1 MPVNP
6 ELYFDWAA
14 TAIPDQD
21 ILEAALKESLA
32 AWANPSSVHAAGK
45 EARAA
50 LEKARSD
57 CAAALGVQAKQI
69 FFTSGGT
76 ESDHIPLLAILNRP
90 EKGNVAVSSIEH
102 PALREMAE
110 ELKKVGIE
118 CRLIPSDKNGFVTPE
133 AVLQTVD
140 EKTLFVSVMAVNN
153 ETGAI
158 QPVKEIAAALEEA
171 YKGKRKPRFHVDCV
185 QALGKVPIDF
195 LNEPGLDSAAF
206 SAHKICGPR
215 GIGIL
220 YLKKEEEIFLRGGGQ
235 EGGVRS
241 GTENLFGAIAFAKCL
256 ERHAITAPVAE
267 TKNGGKTKSAARFE
281 EQKEWTASFI
291 KGLLSIKGCEI
302 IPKARGVLSQESNR
316 GGASGADDNGGGVL
330 SQEATFGA
338 SDNFSPW
345 VVQASF
351 NKIPGQVMLRA
362 LDAKGICVSTGSAC
376 SSKKA
381 SRPILEA
388 MGVPA
393 AQRETSVRFSFGPKT
408 TQAGMQALLDAVK
421 EVCAAFE

>member
-21 ILEAALKESLA
+21 ILEAALKESLES
-32 AWANPSSVHAAGK
+32 WANPSSVHAAGK

-69 FFTSGGT
+69 IFTSGGT
-76 ESDHIPLLAILNRP
+76 ESDHIPLLSILNRP

-110 ELKKVGIE
+110 ELKKVGVE
-118 CRLIPSDKNGFVTPE
+118 CKLIPSDKNGFVTPE

-140 EKTLFVSVMAVNN
+140 AKTLFVSVMAVNN
-153 ETGAI
+153 ETGAVQPI
-158 QPVKEIAAALEEA
+158 QKIAAALEEA

-195 LNEPGLDSAAF
+195 LNDSGIDSAAF

-256 ERHAITAPVAE
+256 ERHAIT
-267 TKNGGKTKSAARFE
+267 GGKTKSAARFE

-291 KGLLSIKGCEI
+291 KGLHAIKGCEI
-302 IPKARGVLSQESNR
+302 IPAARGVLSQEGN
-316 GGASGADDNGGGVL
+316 SGADDNGGGVL
-330 SQEATFGA
+330 SQEC
-338 SDNFSPW
+338 FSPW

-408 TQAGMQALLDAVK
+408 TRQGMQALLDAIK
-421 EVCAAFE
+421 EVCAAFN

>member
-57 CAAALGVQAKQI
+57 CAAVLGVQAKQI

-110 ELKKVGIE
+110 ELKKCGIE
-118 CRLIPSDKNGFVTPE
+118 PRLIPADKNGFVTPE

-153 ETGAI
+153 ETGAVQPI
-158 QPVKEIAAALEEA
+158 QKIAAALEEK

-185 QALGKVPIDF
+185 QALGKIPIDF
-195 LNEPGLDSAAF
+195 LSEPGVDSAAF

-215 GIGIL
+215 GIGLL

-241 GTENLFGAIAFAKCL
+241 GTENLFGAIAFGECL
-256 ERHAITAPVAE
+256 EKYAFVP
-267 TKNGGKTKSAARFE
+267 GKENRRLE
-281 EQKEWTASFI
+281 EQKEWTADFI
-291 KGLLSIKGCEI
+291 KELLAIKGAGV
-302 IPKARGVLSQESNR
+302 IPESRGSLSQ
-316 GGASGADDNGGGVL
+316 D
-330 SQEATFGA
+330 
-338 SDNFSPW
+338 SDSFSPW
-345 VVQASF
+345 VIQASF
-351 NKIPGQVMLRA
+351 KNIPGQVMLRA

-393 AQRETSVRFSFGPKT
+393 AQRETSVRFSFGPAT
-408 TQAGMQALLDAVK
+408 TREGMKKLLDAVK
-421 EVCAAFE
+421 EVCAAFN

>member
-21 ILEAALKESLA
+21 ILETALKESLA

-45 EARAA
+45 EARSA

-57 CAAALGVQAKQI
+57 CASVLGVQAKQI
-69 FFTSGGT
+69 IFTSGGT

-133 AVLQTVD
+133 TVLQTVD

-256 ERHAITAPVAE
+256 ERHAIPAPVAE
-267 TKNGGKTKSAARFE
+267 AKNGGKTKSAARFE
-281 EQKEWTASFI
+281 EQKKWTASFI
-291 KGLLSIKGCEI
+291 RGLLSIKGAAI
-302 IPKARGVLSQESNR
+302 IPEARGVLSQE
-316 GGASGADDNGGGVL
+316 GASGASGG
-330 SQEATFGA
+330 AFGA
-338 SDNFSPW
+338 NDNSGDNFSPW

-408 TQAGMQALLDAVK
+408 TQAGMDALLDAVK
-421 EVCAAFE
+421 EVCVAFE

>member
-1 MPVNP
+1 MHAVN
-6 ELYFDWAA
+6 
-14 TAIPDQD
+14 
-21 ILEAALKESLA
+21 
-32 AWANPSSVHAAGK
+32 V
-45 EARAA
+45 EAR
-50 LEKARSD
+50 LSLSFIGLFKR
-57 CAAALGVQAKQI
+57 
-69 FFTSGGT
+69 GG
-76 ESDHIPLLAILNRP
+76 DFLDWLDRAGFVVDRHYGH
-90 EKGNVAVSSIEH
+90 EKGLCVN
-102 PALREMAE
+102 
-110 ELKKVGIE
+110 
-118 CRLIPSDKNGFVTPE
+118 RLQDRLWRDK
-133 AVLQTVD
+133 
-140 EKTLFVSVMAVNN
+140 
-153 ETGAI
+153 
-158 QPVKEIAAALEEA
+158 A

-256 ERHAITAPVAE
+256 ERHAII
-267 TKNGGKTKSAARFE
+267 GGKTKSAARFE

-291 KGLLSIKGCEI
+291 KDLLAIKGASI
-302 IPKARGVLSQESNR
+302 IPEARGVLSQEC
-316 GGASGADDNGGGVL
+316 
-330 SQEATFGA
+330 
-338 SDNFSPW
+338 FSPW

-421 EVCAAFE
+421 EVCAAFN

>member
-21 ILEAALKESLA
+21 ILEVALKKSLA

-45 EARAA
+45 EARSA

-57 CAAALGVQAKQI
+57 CAAVLGVQTKQLV
-69 FFTSGGT
+69 FTSGGT

-90 EKGNVAVSSIEH
+90 EKGNVAVSAIEH

-110 ELKKVGIE
+110 ELKKCGIE
-118 CRLIPSDKNGFVTPE
+118 PRLIPADKNGFVTPE

-153 ETGAI
+153 ETGAVQPI
-158 QPVKEIAAALEEA
+158 QKIAAALEEK

-185 QALGKVPIDF
+185 QALGKIPIDF
-195 LNEPGLDSAAF
+195 LSEPGVDSAAF

-215 GIGIL
+215 GIGLL

-241 GTENLFGAIAFAKCL
+241 GTENLFGAIAFGECL
-256 ERHAITAPVAE
+256 EKYAFVP
-267 TKNGGKTKSAARFE
+267 GKENRRLE
-281 EQKEWTASFI
+281 EQKEWTADFI
-291 KGLLSIKGCEI
+291 KELLAIKGAGV
-302 IPKARGVLSQESNR
+302 IPESRGSLSQ
-316 GGASGADDNGGGVL
+316 D
-330 SQEATFGA
+330 
-338 SDNFSPW
+338 SDSFSPW
-345 VVQASF
+345 VIQASF

-421 EVCAAFE
+421 EVCAAFN

>member
-57 CAAALGVQAKQI
+57 CAAVLGVQAKQI

-90 EKGNVAVSSIEH
+90 EKGNVVVSSIEH

-140 EKTLFVSVMAVNN
+140 AKTLFVSVMAVNN

-158 QPVKEIAAALEEA
+158 QPIQKIAAALEEA

-215 GIGIL
+215 GIGLL

-235 EGGVRS
+235 EGGIRS
-241 GTENLFGAIAFAKCL
+241 GTENLFAAIAFGECL
-256 ERHAITAPVAE
+256 EKYAF
-267 TKNGGKTKSAARFE
+267 SAKKENPRLEA
-281 EQKEWTASFI
+281 QKEWTASFI
-291 KGLLSIKGCEI
+291 KELLSIKGAAI
-302 IPKARGVLSQESNR
+302 IPESRANLS
-316 GGASGADDNGGGVL
+316 DD
-330 SQEATFGA
+330 
-338 SDNFSPW
+338 FSPW
-345 VVQASF
+345 VIQASF
-351 NKIPGQVMLRA
+351 KNIPGQVMLRA

-408 TQAGMQALLDAVK
+408 TRQGMQALLDAIK
-421 EVCAAFE
+421 EVCAAFN

>member
-21 ILEAALKESLA
+21 ILEAALKESLES
-32 AWANPSSVHAAGK
+32 WANPSSVHAAGK

-57 CAAALGVQAKQI
+57 CAAVLGVGAKQI
-69 FFTSGGT
+69 IFTSGGT

-140 EKTLFVSVMAVNN
+140 AKTLFVSVMAVNN

-158 QPVKEIAAALEEA
+158 QPIQKIAAALEEA

-195 LNEPGLDSAAF
+195 LNEPGIDSAAF

-256 ERHAITAPVAE
+256 ERHAISAPVAE
-267 TKNGGKTKSAARFE
+267 AKNGGKAKSAARFE

-302 IPKARGVLSQESNR
+302 IPKARGLLSQE
-316 GGASGADDNGGGVL
+316 
-330 SQEATFGA
+330 
-338 SDNFSPW
+338 NFSPW

-408 TQAGMQALLDAVK
+408 TQAGMQALLDAIK
-421 EVCAAFE
+421 EVCAAFN

>member
-21 ILEAALKESLA
+21 ILESALKKSLGS
-32 AWANPSSVHAAGK
+32 WANPSSVHAAGK
-45 EARAA
+45 AARAA
-50 LEKARSD
+50 LEEARAK
-57 CAAALGVQAKQI
+57 CATVLGVQAKQL

-102 PALREMAE
+102 PALREMAD
-110 ELKKVGIE
+110 ELKKCGIE
-118 CRLIPSDKNGFVTPE
+118 CRMIPADKNGFVTPE

-140 EKTLFVSVMAVNN
+140 AKTLFVSVMAVNN
-153 ETGAI
+153 ETGAVQPI
-158 QPVKEIAAALEEA
+158 QKIAAALEEQ

-185 QALGKVPIDF
+185 QALGKIPIDF
-195 LNEPGLDSAAF
+195 LNDSGVDSAAF

-215 GIGIL
+215 GIGLL

-241 GTENLFGAIAFAKCL
+241 GTENLFGAIAFGECL
-256 ERHAITAPVAE
+256 EKYAFVSGQ
-267 TKNGGKTKSAARFE
+267 KNERLQK
-281 EQKEWTASFI
+281 QKEWTDSFI
-291 KGLLSIKGCEI
+291 KELLAIKGAAI
-302 IPKARGVLSQESNR
+302 IPESRGNLSQE
-316 GGASGADDNGGGVL
+316 
-330 SQEATFGA
+330 
-338 SDNFSPW
+338 NFSPW
-345 VVQASF
+345 VIQASF
-351 NKIPGQVMLRA
+351 KNIPGQVMLRA

-388 MGVPA
+388 MGVPQG
-393 AQRETSVRFSFGPKT
+393 QRETSVRFSFGPAT
-408 TQAGMQALLDAVK
+408 TREGMQALLDAVK
-421 EVCAAFE
+421 EVCAAFN

>member
-45 EARAA
+45 AAREALEEARAN
-50 LEKARSD
+50 
-57 CAAALGVQAKQI
+57 CAKVLGVQAKQL

-76 ESDHIPLLAILNRP
+76 ESDHIPLLSILNRP

-118 CRLIPSDKNGFVTPE
+118 PRLIPADKNGFVTPE
-133 AVLQTVD
+133 ALLQTVD

-153 ETGAI
+153 ETGAVQPI
-158 QPVKEIAAALEEA
+158 QKIAAALEQK
-171 YKGKRKPRFHVDCV
+171 YQGKRKPRFHVDCV
-185 QALGKVPIDF
+185 QALGKIPIDF
-195 LNEPGLDSAAF
+195 LNEPGVDSAAF

-215 GIGIL
+215 GIGLL

-241 GTENLFGAIAFAKCL
+241 GTENLFGAIAFGECL
-256 ERHAITAPVAE
+256 QKYAFIPNKENPRL
-267 TKNGGKTKSAARFE
+267 E
-281 EQKEWTASFI
+281 EQKKWTADFI
-291 KGLLSIKGCEI
+291 KELLAIKGATVIPESRGLLG
-302 IPKARGVLSQESNR
+302 QEGNS
-316 GGASGADDNGGGVL
+316 
-330 SQEATFGA
+330 
-338 SDNFSPW
+338 FSPW
-345 VVQASF
+345 VIQASF
-351 NKIPGQVMLRA
+351 KNIPGQVMLRA

-376 SSKKA
+376 SSKK
-381 SRPILEA
+381 SL
-388 MGVPA
+388 A
-393 AQRETSVRFSFGPKT
+393 ADFGSDGSSGGAKGNVSP
-408 TQAGMQALLDAVK
+408 L
-421 EVCAAFE
+421 

>member
-57 CAAALGVQAKQI
+57 CAAVLGVQAKQLV
-69 FFTSGGT
+69 FTSGGT

-140 EKTLFVSVMAVNN
+140 AKTLFVSVMAVNN

-158 QPVKEIAAALEEA
+158 QPIQKIAAALEQA

-256 ERHAITAPVAE
+256 ERHAII
-267 TKNGGKTKSAARFE
+267 GGKTKSAARFE

-291 KGLLSIKGCEI
+291 KDLLAIKGASI
-302 IPKARGVLSQESNR
+302 IPEARGVLSQEC
-316 GGASGADDNGGGVL
+316 
-330 SQEATFGA
+330 
-338 SDNFSPW
+338 FSPW

-351 NKIPGQVMLRA
+351 QKIPGQVMLRA

-408 TQAGMQALLDAVK
+408 TRQGMQALLDAVK
-421 EVCAAFE
+421 EVCAAFN

>member
-57 CAAALGVQAKQI
+57 CAAVLGVQAKQI

-90 EKGNVAVSSIEH
+90 EKGNVAVSAIEH

-110 ELKKVGIE
+110 ELKKCGIE
-118 CRLIPSDKNGFVTPE
+118 PRLIPADKNGFVTPE

-153 ETGAI
+153 ETGAVQPI
-158 QPVKEIAAALEEA
+158 QKIAAALEEK

-185 QALGKVPIDF
+185 QALGKIPIDF
-195 LNEPGLDSAAF
+195 LSEPGVDSAAF

-215 GIGIL
+215 GIGLL

-241 GTENLFGAIAFAKCL
+241 GTENLFGAIAFGECL
-256 ERHAITAPVAE
+256 EKYAFVP
-267 TKNGGKTKSAARFE
+267 GKENRRLE
-281 EQKEWTASFI
+281 EQKEWTADFI
-291 KGLLSIKGCEI
+291 KELLAIKGAGV
-302 IPKARGVLSQESNR
+302 IPESRGSLSQ
-316 GGASGADDNGGGVL
+316 D
-330 SQEATFGA
+330 
-338 SDNFSPW
+338 SDSFSPW
-345 VVQASF
+345 VIQASF
-351 NKIPGQVMLRA
+351 KNIPGQVMLRA

-393 AQRETSVRFSFGPKT
+393 AQRETSVRFSFGPT
-408 TQAGMQALLDAVK
+408 TTREGMQALLAAVK
-421 EVCAAFE
+421 EVCAAFN

>member
-21 ILEAALKESLA
+21 ILEAALKESLES
-32 AWANPSSVHAAGK
+32 WANPSSVHAAGK

-57 CAAALGVQAKQI
+57 CAAVLGVQAKQI

-90 EKGNVAVSSIEH
+90 EKGNVAVSAIEH

-110 ELKKVGIE
+110 ELRKVGIE
-118 CRLIPSDKNGFVTPE
+118 PRLIPADKNGFVTPE

-140 EKTLFVSVMAVNN
+140 AKTLFVSVMAVNN

-158 QPVKEIAAALEEA
+158 QPIQKIAAALEEA

-215 GIGIL
+215 GIGLL

-256 ERHAITAPVAE
+256 ERHAIPAHVAE
-267 TKNGGKTKSAARFE
+267 AKNGGKTKSAARFE

-291 KGLLSIKGCEI
+291 RGLLSIKGAAI
-302 IPKARGVLSQESNR
+302 IPEARGVLSQER
-316 GGASGADDNGGGVL
+316 DCGGASGGVL
-330 SQEATFGA
+330 SQEC
-338 SDNFSPW
+338 FSPW

-408 TQAGMQALLDAVK
+408 TKAGMDALLDAVK
-421 EVCAAFE
+421 GICAAFE